1 MYQPNI
7 WGKCSNNSP
16 LSLPSYETFPSL
28 ELNHS
33 YQDTNLLQFFL
44 SKTKLLM
51 ILLLRMP
58 QSNLFVS
65 IYSKD
70 SWKSCI
76 NLLFPSPVL
85 TFFFGAHSNQVFT
98 HTISSKWLLLRW
110 PIGLYSAKVNDWLS
124 FLMFLDLLA
133 AFVRRP
139 RSPLGTKVSLSL
151 GSLLPCRLP
160 LFSLFYQFFST
171 LLFSWCWRASG
182 LSPYSFSLFTLTS

>member
-7 WGKCSNNSP
+7 WGKCSNNSS

-51 ILLLRMP
+51 MLLLHMS

-98 HTISSKWLLLRW
+98 HTISSKWLLLRR
-110 PIGLYSAKVNDWLS
+110 PIGLYSAKINDWLS

-133 AFVRRP
+133 AFVHRP
-139 RSPLGTKVSLSL
+139 LSPLGIKLSLSL
-151 GSLLPCRLP
+151 GSLLPYRLP
-160 LFSLFYQFFST
+160 FSISFT
-171 LLFSWCWRASG
+171 
-182 LSPYSFSLFTLTS
+182 SFSSHSCFPSVGELQGSVPTLSHYSH